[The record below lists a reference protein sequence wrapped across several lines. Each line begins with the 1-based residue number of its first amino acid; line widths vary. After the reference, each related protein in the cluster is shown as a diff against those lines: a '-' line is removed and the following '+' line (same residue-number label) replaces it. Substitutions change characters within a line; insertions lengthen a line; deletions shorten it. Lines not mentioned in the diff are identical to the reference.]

1 MAARPS
7 EKQRLKA
14 EREAREQ
21 EAERARKRRQR
32 GIGAAA
38 VAGLAAVA
46 VVVALATG
54 GGGESDGVTPAGE
67 AGSPAPISDV
77 HGVGVNPADGALY
90 IASHNGL
97 YRSEPGAASAT
108 RVDGPEQDLM
118 GFSVAGA
125 DRFFASGH
133 PGPGQGGPSSLGLIE
148 SRDRGASWKPI
159 SLSGTDLH
167 LLRAAGDA
175 VYAFDGQLRASTDGG
190 RTWEEREA
198 PAELID
204 MAIDPADG
212 ARVLASTGSG
222 VQLSTDA
229 GRTWKPTALKEPVL
243 VGWGRAN
250 RPAAVT
256 AEGTVR
262 TSTDG
267 GRTWKQNGSAG
278 GQPAAFAADRDGNLY
293 VARADGAV
301 DFSTDGG
308 RTWAPR
314 SRN

>member
-1 MAARPS
+1 MASRGS
-7 EKQRLKA
+7 EKQRLRA
-14 EREAREQ
+14 EREALEQ
-21 EAERARKRRQR
+21 EARRAQKRRQR

-38 VAGLAAVA
+38 AALVAAVA
-46 VVVALATG
+46 VVVALAAG
-54 GGGESDGVTPAGE
+54 GGDDGAAPPGDE
-67 AGSPAPISDV
+67 GGPAPISDV
-77 HGVGVNPADGALY
+77 HGVGVNPADDALY
-90 IASHNGL
+90 IASHDGL
-97 YRSEPGAASAT
+97 YRSEPGAASAA

-133 PGPGQGGPSSLGLIE
+133 PGPGQGGPTSLGLIE

-175 VYAFDGQLRASTDGG
+175 VYAFDGKLRVSADGG
-190 RTWEEREA
+190 RTWEQRTA
-198 PAELID
+198 PDELID
-204 MAIDPADG
+204 LAIDPADG
-212 ARVLASTGSG
+212 VRVLASTGSG

-229 GRTWKPTALKEPVL
+229 GRTWNPTALKAPVL
-243 VGWGRAN
+243 VGWGRAS

-256 AEGTVR
+256 ADGAIH

-267 GRTWKQNGSAG
+267 GRTWKQAGSAG
-278 GQPAAFAADRDGNLY
+278 GRPAAFAADGDGNLY

-308 RTWAPR
+308 RTWGPR